1 MVTKWSLVL
10 QKRHNGSTH
19 THMYMKVQEPP
30 KLMATDKKKRQPTT
44 TITKGREREISN
56 VKYYFVDII
65 IISWF
70 QLLHIWNSET
80 HDFIRFHMVGNY
92 HNTVAVFGEFSNMQ
106 FYK

>member
-1 MVTKWSLVL
+1 MVASAAKETQRYHTYSHTL
-10 QKRHNGSTH
+10 

-30 KLMATDKKKRQPTT
+30 KLMATHKKKRQPTT

-70 QLLHIWNSET
+70 QSLHI
-80 HDFIRFHMVGNY
+80 
-92 HNTVAVFGEFSNMQ
+92 
-106 FYK
+106 